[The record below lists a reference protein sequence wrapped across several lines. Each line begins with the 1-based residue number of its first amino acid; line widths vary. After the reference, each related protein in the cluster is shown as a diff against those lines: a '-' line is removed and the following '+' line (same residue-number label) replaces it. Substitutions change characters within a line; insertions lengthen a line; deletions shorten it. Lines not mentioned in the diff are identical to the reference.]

1 MNRFETIGGEWR
13 IISMYTLKELEKF
26 SNGKII
32 NGDEN
37 TKINL
42 FSTSRKK
49 HIKGEFYIPIIF
61 KNINRE
67 IFIINS
73 VRAGGKGFMINKDS
87 ENYNTIINEAKT
99 INPNTCILEVEDSKR
114 VLHRLG
120 LKTREEN
127 IDKPVVA
134 VTGSVGKTTLCS
146 LIASILK
153 KQYKVLH
160 DEENDNNN
168 TYSFISIDL
177 LNTKEYDIAVL
188 ELGTATPGSMTQLS
202 ELVKPSIAIINSIG
216 TAHLNK
222 FLTKENILEEKLHIT
237 DYLKD
242 DKILFINSDNELLSN
257 VKDNNN
263 YKTIRYSKNE
273 ASNIKEN
280 EHGISFDIDIYD
292 KNTHF
297 DLNLYGIHNISNI
310 VLAIKIAQH
319 YKIEYDN
326 IVLAIREFK
335 AINGRF
341 KVLENEEKGI
351 KIIDDS
357 YSSSLESV
365 KEGLIAAN
373 KIKSDRKIA
382 VLGKMAALG
391 EQSSELHEEL
401 GEFFKEVNFDYI
413 YMTGEYT
420 KHLFKGAL
428 KVLEEKN
435 IKRFKTKES
444 LIAELLNNIQSGDL
458 VYVKAA
464 QTQNFESIVQEL
476 KEKYELK

>member
-1 MNRFETIGGEWR
+1 
-13 IISMYTLKELEKF
+13 MYTLKKLEKF
-26 SNGKII
+26 ADGRII

-37 TKINL
+37 TEINF

-49 HIKGEFYIPIIF
+49 HIKGEFYIPFIF

-73 VRAGGKGFMINKDS
+73 VQAGGKGFMINRDS
-87 ENYNTIINEAKT
+87 ENYDTIIKEAKT
-99 INPNTCILEVEDSKR
+99 INPNICILEVENSKQ

-120 LKTREEN
+120 LKEREKN
-127 IDKPVVA
+127 LDKPVVA
-134 VTGSVGKTTLCS
+134 VTGSVGKTTLCC

-160 DEENDNNN
+160 DEENENNN
-168 TYSFISIDL
+168 TYSFISTDL
-177 LNTKEYDIAVL
+177 LNAKEYDIAVL

-216 TAHLNK
+216 TAHLNE
-222 FLTKENILEEKLHIT
+222 FFNKENILEEKLHIT

-242 DKILFINSDNELLSN
+242 DKILFVNSDNELLSN
-257 VKDNNN
+257 VKDNDN
-263 YKTIRYSKNE
+263 YKIISYSKTE
-273 ASNIKEN
+273 ASNIKED
-280 EHGISFDIDIYD
+280 EYGISFDVNIYE

-297 DLNLYGIHNISNI
+297 DLNLYGTHNISNI
-310 VLAIKIAQH
+310 VLAIKIAEH
-319 YKIEYDN
+319 YKIEYDK
-326 IVLAIREFK
+326 IVSAITEFK
-335 AINGRF
+335 SINGRF
-341 KVLENEEKGI
+341 KLLKNEEKDI
-351 KIIDDS
+351 KLIDDA

-365 KEGLIAAN
+365 KEGLTAAN
-373 KIKSDRKIA
+373 KIKSNRKVA

-391 EQSSELHEEL
+391 EQASKLHEEL

-428 KVLEEKN
+428 KVFEEKN
-435 IKRFKTKES
+435 IKRFKTRE
-444 LIAELLNNIQSGDL
+444 ALLQDLLKNIKSGDL

-464 QTQNFESIVQEL
+464 QTQNFESIVEEL
-476 KEKYELK
+476 KKKYKLN

>member
-1 MNRFETIGGEWR
+1 
-13 IISMYTLKELEKF
+13 MYTLKELEEF

-99 INPNTCILEVEDSKR
+99 INPNICILEVENSKSI
-114 VLHRLG
+114 LHRLG

-168 TYSFISIDL
+168 TYSFISTDL
-177 LNTKEYDIAVL
+177 LNAKEYDIAVL

-242 DKILFINSDNELLSN
+242 DKILFINSDNELLSK

-273 ASNIKEN
+273 ASNIKED
-280 EHGISFDIDIYD
+280 EHGISFDIDIYY
-292 KNTHF
+292 KKTHF
-297 DLNLYGIHNISNI
+297 DLNLYGTHNISNV

-326 IVLAIREFK
+326 IVLAIREFE

-341 KVLENEEKGI
+341 KVLENKEKDI
-351 KIIDDS
+351 KIIDDA

-365 KEGLIAAN
+365 KEGLITAN
-373 KIKSDRKIA
+373 KIKSNRKIA

-391 EQSSELHEEL
+391 EQSSELHEKL
-401 GEFFKEVNFDYI
+401 GKFFKEVNFDYI

-428 KVLEEKN
+428 KAFEEKN

-444 LIAELLNNIQSGDL
+444 LIEELLNNIQSGDL

-464 QTQNFESIVQEL
+464 QTQDFASIVEEL
-476 KEKYELK
+476 KEKFI

>member
-1 MNRFETIGGEWR
+1 
-13 IISMYTLKELEKF
+13 MYTLKELEKF
-26 SNGKII
+26 ANGRII

-37 TKINL
+37 TEIDY
-42 FSTSRKK
+42 FSTSRKR
-49 HIKGEFYIPIIF
+49 HIKGEFYIPFTF

-87 ENYNTIINEAKT
+87 ENYDTIIEEAKT
-99 INPNTCILEVEDSKR
+99 INPNICILEVENSKD

-120 LKTREEN
+120 QKAREKN

-134 VTGSVGKTTLCS
+134 VTGSVGKTTLCC

-160 DEENDNNN
+160 DEENENNN
-168 TYSFISIDL
+168 TYSFISTDL
-177 LNTKEYDIAVL
+177 LNAKEYDIAVL

-202 ELVKPSIAIINSIG
+202 ELVKPSIAVINSIG
-216 TAHLNK
+216 TAHLNE
-222 FLTKENILEEKLHIT
+222 FLTKENILEEKLHIA

-242 DKILFINSDNELLSN
+242 DKILFVNRDNELLSN
-257 VKDNNN
+257 VKNNN
-263 YKTIRYSKNE
+263 SYKTISYSKNE
-273 ASNIKEN
+273 ASNIKED
-280 EHGISFDIDIYD
+280 EYGISFDIDIYG

-297 DLNLYGIHNISNI
+297 DLNLYGTHNISNI
-310 VLAIKIAQH
+310 VLAIKIGEH
-319 YKIEYDN
+319 YQIEYDN
-326 IVLAIREFK
+326 IVSTIREFK

-341 KVLENEEKGI
+341 KVLKNEEEDI
-351 KIIDDS
+351 KLIDDA

-365 KEGLIAAN
+365 KEGLTAAN
-373 KIKSDRKIA
+373 KIKSNRKIA

-391 EQSSELHEEL
+391 EQSSKLHEEL

-428 KVLEEKN
+428 KAFEEKN
-435 IKRFKTKES
+435 IKRFKTREA
-444 LIAELLNNIQSGDL
+444 LLEDLLNNIQNGDL

-464 QTQNFESIVQEL
+464 QTQSFESIVEEL
-476 KEKYELK
+476 KKKYELK

>member
-1 MNRFETIGGEWR
+1 
-13 IISMYTLKELEKF
+13 MYTLKELEEF

-37 TKINL
+37 TEIDF
-42 FSTSRKK
+42 FSTSRKR
-49 HIKGEFYIPIIF
+49 HIKGEFYIPFTF

-87 ENYNTIINEAKT
+87 ENYDTIIEEAKT
-99 INPNTCILEVEDSKR
+99 INPNICILEVENSKD

-120 LKTREEN
+120 QKAREKN

-134 VTGSVGKTTLCS
+134 VTGSVGKTTLCC

-160 DEENDNNN
+160 DEENENNN
-168 TYSFISIDL
+168 TYSFISTDL
-177 LNTKEYDIAVL
+177 LNAKEYDIAVL

-222 FLTKENILEEKLHIT
+222 FFTKESILEEKLHIT

-242 DKILFINSDNELLSN
+242 DKILFINSDNELLSK

-273 ASNIKEN
+273 ASNIKED
-280 EHGISFDIDIYD
+280 EYGISFDIDIYD
-292 KNTHF
+292 KKTHF
-297 DLNLYGIHNISNI
+297 DLNLYGTHNISNI
-310 VLAIKIAQH
+310 VLAIKIVQH

-326 IVLAIREFK
+326 IVLAIREFR

-341 KVLENEEKGI
+341 KVLENEEKDI
-351 KIIDDS
+351 KIIDDA

-365 KEGLIAAN
+365 KEGLITAN
-373 KIKSDRKIA
+373 KIKSNRKIA

-391 EQSSELHEEL
+391 EQSSKLHEEI

-428 KVLEEKN
+428 KAFEEKN
-435 IKRFKTKES
+435 IKRFKTR
-444 LIAELLNNIQSGDL
+444 ELLIEDLKNNIKSGDL
-458 VYVKAA
+458 IYIKAA
-464 QTQNFESIVQEL
+464 QTQNFESIVEEL
-476 KEKYELK
+476 KKKYELK